1 MNTKHLILGLI
12 AVLLLAACGIAATPE
27 PVDPA
32 VMAQEFYKALNEG
45 NIEAAMALVSDN
57 IKQQGD
63 LPITD
68 KESFRSLLQ
77 TMIDSGERTEIS
89 NLKVDGDTATYDWE
103 LYSKDGVLVV
113 RGVETL
119 HLKDGMITLFETHAR

>member
-1 MNTKHLILGLI
+1 MNTKHLILGLL
-12 AVLLLAACGIAATPE
+12 AALLLAACGSAATPE

-32 VMAQEFYKALNEG
+32 MMAQEFYKALNAG
-45 NIEAAMALVSDN
+45 NIEEAMALVSDD

-68 KESFRSLLQ
+68 KESFRALLQ
-77 TMIDSGERTEIS
+77 GIIDSGERTEIS
-89 NLKVDGDTATYDWE
+89 KLKAEGDKATYDWE

-119 HLKDGMITLFETHAR
+119 QVKDGLIILFESYLQ